1 MKVAGIEKAL
11 SKLSGHATKAQE
23 VLAAILDRDAPPE
36 PVEETMQRSKP
47 EFAKVPTSDHR
58 PDLSEQ
64 LGNGFFDSHTGL
76 PHVAMENFPLPKDED
91 QSADADLYA

>member
-11 SKLSGHATKAQE
+11 GKLSGHATKAQE
-23 VLAAILDRDAPPE
+23 VLTAILDRDTPPE
-36 PVEETMQRSKP
+36 PVEEDTQRSKP
-47 EFAKVPTSDHR
+47 EFDKVPTADHR

-64 LGNGFFDSHTGL
+64 LGEGFFDPHTGL

-91 QSADADLYA
+91 ESADADLYT